1 MKKKYT
7 ILFIPPDLAPVKK
20 YDFSLSKKGAIR
32 VVFFAVLVFFGAL
45 VIHDLYQFMY
55 IRQHNEEYAQVK
67 ELQNTLQSKEDEIT
81 HLNQSASKMTEDL
94 NKISALEE
102 KVAEVLKLQ
111 PPNSSVQS
119 RGSVQAVPQS
129 FSPSQ
134 GVDQSSELVSGHLE
148 LFQNYYEAALQLRTK
163 LDHTP
168 SILPVQGEIASRFGY
183 RKNPFGGW
191 SKEFHDG
198 VDFACDYGTPV
209 VATADGVVTF
219 SGWDGVYGRKV
230 ELDHGNGIVTF
241 YGHNSKLSVEVG
253 QKVKKGEI
261 IAYSGNTGR
270 STGAHLHY
278 GAYVNGVSTDPL
290 QFTNFT
296 EEQ

>member
-1 MKKKYT
+1 MKKRT
-7 ILFIPPDLAPVKK
+7 ILVTF
-20 YDFSLSKKGAIR
+20 FS
-32 VVFFAVLVFFGAL
+32 VFLIFLVLIV
-45 VIHDLYQFMY
+45 HDVYQSIY
-55 IRQHNEEYAQVK
+55 IRQHNAEYAQVK
-67 ELQNTLQSKEDEIT
+67 ELQNTLQSKENEIN

-94 NKISALEE
+94 NQISALEK

-111 PPNSSVQS
+111 PPNASVQS
-119 RGSVQAVPQS
+119 RGGFQAVPQS
-129 FSPSQ
+129 FSPTQ

-148 LFQNYYEAALQLRTK
+148 LFQNYYEAALQFKTK

-253 QKVKKGEI
+253 QKVKKGEV

-278 GAYVNGVSTDPL
+278 GAYVNGKSTDPL
-290 QFTNFT
+290 LFTNFT